1 MYNFIKET
9 ESKECLYGWVLT
21 NNLCKNLSIDISYY
35 KESGFIRIWCDTD
48 GSLYGKYSYENEYA
62 NMKSISIYLDKGKT
76 CISKKLLLTH
86 REIDYSGRYTES
98 ACCEISQQ
106 ELKYLADASN
116 VEVRVISRLDF
127 QHDECNKLSSIAREL
142 YNVVFDPN
150 AYIAE
155 IQEDIEKERKEKIE
169 ESEKKRKEEIEQ
181 ENREIDE
188 KFSIA
193 YAIISGL
200 GFFATLFIGGIWSLC
215 VDSWRPLLIFLF
227 CTVGLLLLILFIHIS
242 LRKRD

>member
-1 MYNFIKET
+1 ME
-9 ESKECLYGWVLT
+9 
-21 NNLCKNLSIDISYY
+21 
-35 KESGFIRIWCDTD
+35 
-48 GSLYGKYSYENEYA
+48 
-62 NMKSISIYLDKGKT
+62 SISIYLDKGKT
-76 CISKKLLLTH
+76 CISKKLLLSH
-86 REIDYSGRYTES
+86 REINYSGRYTES
-98 ACCEISQQ
+98 AYCEISQQ
-106 ELKYLADASN
+106 ELKYIADASN
-116 VEVRVISRLDF
+116 VEVRVISCLDF

-169 ESEKKRKEEIEQ
+169 ESEKKRKVEIEE
-181 ENREIDE
+181 ENRKIDD
-188 KFSIA
+188 KFSNA

-200 GFFATLFIGGIWSLC
+200 GFSATLFIGGIWSLC

-227 CTVGLLLLILFIHIS
+227 CTVGLLLLILFIHIP

>member
-9 ESKECLYGWVLT
+9 ESKTCLYGLVFTGNWH
-21 NNLCKNLSIDISYY
+21 KNLSIDISYY
-35 KESGFIRIWCDTD
+35 KESGIIRIWCHTD
-48 GSLYGKYSYENEYA
+48 GSLSGKYSYENEYA
-62 NMKSISIYLDKGKT
+62 NMESMSIYLDNGKN
-76 CISKKLLLTH
+76 CISKKLLVPH
-86 REIDYSGRYTES
+86 REIDYSGRYIET

-169 ESEKKRKEEIEQ
+169 ESEKKRKVEIEQ
-181 ENREIDE
+181 ENRKIDD
-188 KFSIA
+188 KFSYA
-193 YAIISGL
+193 YGIISAL
-200 GFFATLFIGGIWSLC
+200 GFCATLIIGGIWSLC
-215 VDSWRPLLIFLF
+215 IDSWRPLLIFLF
-227 CTVGLLLLILFIHIS
+227 CTVGLLLLVLFIHIP